1 MNAVIEL
8 EVPQEILE
16 SARIT
21 PAEALVELAVAL
33 YAEGK
38 LSFGKA
44 RELAR
49 MPFWRFRQ
57 LLAARELAPH
67 YDVTDVED
75 DRTALRELGLA

>member
-1 MNAVIEL
+1 MSAVIEL

-33 YAEGK
+33 YVEGK
-38 LSFGKA
+38 LSLGKA

-57 LLAARELAPH
+57 LLAARAVAPH
-67 YDVTDVED
+67 YDAADVEE
-75 DRTALRELGLA
+75 DRASLRELGLA